1 MPLFNTHT
9 YTHSACPTYTH
20 VIREPVPLLV
30 GVRFLLQ
37 LSPEKVKVRKLP
49 QFSLKMCKVGRGLAE
64 MMASTPGSEYG
75 PQEGDSFEEESS
87 ALSAG

>member
-9 YTHSACPTYTH
+9 YTHSACPPH
-20 VIREPVPLLV
+20 VIREPVPPLV
-30 GVRFLLQ
+30 EVLFLLQ
-37 LSPEKVKVRKLP
+37 LSPEKVKALTLP
-49 QFSLKMCKVGRGLAE
+49 QFGLKMCKVGRGLAE
-64 MMASTPGSEYG
+64 MMASTPGSEHG